1 MTRNEC
7 DKLAG
12 DLRQTGIQAISYHAG
27 LSDPERARVQE
38 DWIRDRCK
46 VFCYYPCYVLDKE
59 VQIINNWLS

>member
-46 VFCYYPCYVLDKE
+46 VFCYYPCYVLD
-59 VQIINNWLS
+59 